1 MLHRDCGRDD
11 GEVGRFK
18 TGLRTTVHG
27 RLVWEIREKKA
38 KMASKKFKETGL
50 AEMGR

>member
-1 MLHRDCGRDD
+1 MTLLHSDGRDD

-18 TGLRTTVHG
+18 TVLRTTVHG

-38 KMASKKFKETGL
+38 KMVQRSSK
-50 AEMGR
+50 R